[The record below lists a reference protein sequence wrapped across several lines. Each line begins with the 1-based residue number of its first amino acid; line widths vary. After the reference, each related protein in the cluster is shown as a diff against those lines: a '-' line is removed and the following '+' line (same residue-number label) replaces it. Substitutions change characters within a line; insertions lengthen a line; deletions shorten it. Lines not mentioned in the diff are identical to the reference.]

1 MWKTQPPIR
10 WFSILHP
17 INTLFSLKGL
27 ALLEFKVIVLMKGP
41 IVVAPSMESWLYFTT
56 TFRSKIRRKNPTARG
71 FLFLN
76 LPKIT
81 RIHFFFVNVAT
92 SVGEAMAILIT
103 VG

>member
-1 MWKTQPPIR
+1 MSFAQR
-10 WFSILHP
+10 DSHEAQVQ
-17 INTLFSLKGL
+17 FSLERGMP
-27 ALLEFKVIVLMKGP
+27 AVIGV
-41 IVVAPSMESWLYFTT
+41 TT
-56 TFRSKIRRKNPTARG
+56 TFRSKIQRKNLTVRE

-92 SVGEAMAILIT
+92 SIGEATAILIT

>member
-1 MWKTQPPIR
+1 
-10 WFSILHP
+10 
-17 INTLFSLKGL
+17 
-27 ALLEFKVIVLMKGP
+27 
-41 IVVAPSMESWLYFTT
+41 MELQLISKHGKHIIGAFTT

-92 SVGEAMAILIT
+92 SAG
-103 VG
+103 